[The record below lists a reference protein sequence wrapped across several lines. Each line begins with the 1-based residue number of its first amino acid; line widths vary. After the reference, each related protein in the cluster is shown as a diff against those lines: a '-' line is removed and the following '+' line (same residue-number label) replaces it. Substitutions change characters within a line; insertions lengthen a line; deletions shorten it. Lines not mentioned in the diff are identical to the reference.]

1 MFAWPESPRGRVS
14 RLAQNSSVS
23 RAGTS
28 AFRHRDFALFWVSL
42 VTEAL
47 ALQMAIVA
55 IGWQVYSVRENP
67 LDLGLVGLAE
77 FLPLLLLALPAGH
90 LADRVPRRNLLTV
103 MVSLNIVVL
112 GGLLAI
118 TIADT
123 GRVWPFFALAFVQ
136 GIGSAIGAPAGRALT
151 PSLVPQEILVSALAQ
166 RSIAFQG
173 SAVVG
178 PAIGGILFAIRAEL
192 VYVVAIGLSLV
203 ALGCVLALRSGRVP
217 AAADGVVGLDEVLA
231 GVRLIR
237 RTSVL
242 LGAISLDLFA
252 VLLGGAVALLP
263 IFAKDI
269 LEVGPTGLGFLRA
282 APAVGSLL
290 AALAIARYPIRRRAG
305 PKLFIVVA
313 GFGVCMVAF
322 GLSRQMW
329 LSMLALALGAAFDTV
344 SVVLRSTILP
354 LLTPDELRG
363 RVTAVEMVF
372 ISASN
377 ELGAFESGVA
387 AALIGAVPAVVL
399 GGAATVVVAGVW
411 WKLFPS
417 LARVDRLDELRP
429 VALEA

>member
-1 MFAWPESPRGRVS
+1 MT
-14 RLAQNSSVS
+14 
-23 RAGTS
+23 TS

-42 VTEAL
+42 VSEAL
-47 ALQMAIVA
+47 ALQMAVVA
-55 IGWQVYSVRENP
+55 IGWQVYSISGSA
-67 LDLGLVGLAE
+67 LDLGLLGLAE
-77 FLPLLLLALPAGH
+77 FLPLLLLALPAGQ
-90 LADRVPRRNLLTV
+90 LADRIPRRRLLTV
-103 MVSLNIVVL
+103 MGASNAVVL
-112 GGLLAI
+112 SGLLAV
-118 TIADT
+118 TVADV
-123 GRVWPFFALAFVQ
+123 GRVWPFFVLAFVQ

-178 PAIGGILFAIRAEL
+178 PAIGGILFAIQPEL
-192 VYVVAIGLSLV
+192 VYVVAIALALV
-203 ALGCVLALRSGRVP
+203 GLGCILAMRSGR
-217 AAADGVVGLDEVLA
+217 AAAAEGVVGLDEVLA

-282 APAVGSLL
+282 APAVGSL
-290 AALAIARYPIRRRAG
+290 ASALVITRYPIQRRAG
-305 PKLFIVVA
+305 RKLFVVVA

-322 GLSRQMW
+322 GLSRTMW

-399 GGAATVVVAGVW
+399 GGVATVVVAGVW
-411 WKLFPS
+411 WKLFPA

-429 VALEA
+429 VALEPG

>member
-1 MFAWPESPRGRVS
+1 MTG
-14 RLAQNSSVS
+14 
-23 RAGTS
+23 S

-47 ALQMAIVA
+47 ALQMAVVA
-55 IGWQVYSVRENP
+55 IGWQVYSISGSA
-67 LDLGLVGLAE
+67 LDLGLLGLAE
-77 FLPLLLLALPAGH
+77 FLPLLLLALPAGQ
-90 LADRVPRRNLLTV
+90 LADRIPRRRLLTV
-103 MVSLNIVVL
+103 MGASNAVVL
-112 GGLLAI
+112 SGLLAV
-118 TIADT
+118 TVADV
-123 GRVWPFFALAFVQ
+123 GRVWPFFVLAFVQ

-178 PAIGGILFAIRAEL
+178 PAIGGILFAIQPEL
-192 VYVVAIGLSLV
+192 VYVVAIGLALV
-203 ALGCVLALRSGRVP
+203 GLGCILAMRSGRLP
-217 AAADGVVGLDEVLA
+217 AAEGVVGLDEVLA

-282 APAVGSLL
+282 APAVGSL
-290 AALAIARYPIRRRAG
+290 ASALVITRYPIQRRAG
-305 PKLFIVVA
+305 RKLFVVVA

-322 GLSRQMW
+322 GLSRTMW

-399 GGAATVVVAGVW
+399 GGVATVVVAGVW
-411 WKLFPS
+411 WKLFPA

-429 VALEA
+429 VALESG